1 MEGLSGKAEELGLG
15 YDKRPYV
22 GAWLRKLDLDTQ
34 SDVSRRT
41 AVIIS
46 IAKDSLHSLEDEN
59 EGLNPGTTVQ
69 TGGAS
74 VGGCFVHTD
83 NPLQGS
89 WKKCR
94 STSTVDTS
102 LHIVPCQDSS
112 ALTPGIRGPPDTRS
126 GAIAG
131 WHTTN
136 HMT

>member
-46 IAKDSLHSLEDEN
+46 ISKDSLHFLEDEN
-59 EGLNPGTTVQ
+59 EGLNPGATVQ

-74 VGGCFVHTD
+74 VGGCFVHTEAPYKGHGR
-83 NPLQGS
+83 NAGLQAQ
-89 WKKCR
+89 
-94 STSTVDTS
+94 STQVSISCLARITV
-102 LHIVPCQDSS
+102 
-112 ALTPGIRGPPDTRS
+112 R
-126 GAIAG
+126 
-131 WHTTN
+131 
-136 HMT
+136 